1 MTNFNLILKK
11 IGKEDLSDFPDVM
24 SYDRD
29 MEKSLWVL
37 WILQKKYNLDD
48 DYFTSVQISDVLK
61 KRKIPLNSS
70 QVALSLRKASRNNY
84 VDKKTEKKI
93 NFYMLMRPGTEHL
106 ESLDNDQNLKM
117 IFIEKSTPHTARKKI
132 EDIISQTKGEIKI
145 VDRYYG
151 QKSLDTIQKFGK
163 NRTIKFLTADP
174 GTGETEQKFSRDLV
188 HFSKEFKNIIVKK
201 IANGRDL
208 HDRYIITTDSLI
220 LLGHG
225 IKDIGGTESFVIF
238 FKSSE
243 VAEIKSLLETKFNQR
258 WTAASTF

>member
-84 VDKKTEKKI
+84 VDKKTEKK
-93 NFYMLMRPGTEHL
+93 
-106 ESLDNDQNLKM
+106 S
-117 IFIEKSTPHTARKKI
+117 IFTC
-132 EDIISQTKGEIKI
+132 
-145 VDRYYG
+145 
-151 QKSLDTIQKFGK
+151 
-163 NRTIKFLTADP
+163 
-174 GTGETEQKFSRDLV
+174 
-188 HFSKEFKNIIVKK
+188 
-201 IANGRDL
+201 
-208 HDRYIITTDSLI
+208 
-220 LLGHG
+220 
-225 IKDIGGTESFVIF
+225 
-238 FKSSE
+238 
-243 VAEIKSLLETKFNQR
+243 
-258 WTAASTF
+258 

>member
-1 MTNFNLILKK
+1 
-11 IGKEDLSDFPDVM
+11 
-24 SYDRD
+24 
-29 MEKSLWVL
+29 
-37 WILQKKYNLDD
+37 
-48 DYFTSVQISDVLK
+48 
-61 KRKIPLNSS
+61 
-70 QVALSLRKASRNNY
+70 
-84 VDKKTEKKI
+84 
-93 NFYMLMRPGTEHL
+93 MLMRPGTEHL